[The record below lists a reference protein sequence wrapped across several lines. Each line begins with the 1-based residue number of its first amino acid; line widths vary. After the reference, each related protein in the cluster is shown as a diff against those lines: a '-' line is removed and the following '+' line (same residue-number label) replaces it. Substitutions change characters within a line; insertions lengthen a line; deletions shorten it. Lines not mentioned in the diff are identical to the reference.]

1 MTTHRADSRG
11 LRLTARPPGAGQPVR
26 VYDVLLVTTSEAGT
40 FEEFQAHPPAGD
52 PPAEL
57 GRGLSIQQLTSDVAG
72 LVMNA
77 CEFRGHYYFAERQY
91 GCRYAFVLEQPLGE
105 AYKFRW
111 DPEQVIRDALALSR
125 LVRDNDHS
133 TEYSGRIT
141 EYESGELRVMPHDGG
156 ESRYVYRM
164 LTERDWMDTAEAK
177 TLAGLLA
184 AYWSTGRLPRRLERT
199 LWASEHVAWERY
211 LDVILPALV
220 AALEGMVNT
229 STRQVTRQ
237 FMTRVPALATDLCV
251 PDVSKRLCRRMY
263 DARSQGAHGTD
274 IDLLKPEARRDETVR
289 QLARLQAVLRSAV
302 RRGIEDPA
310 FRAAFESD
318 ERVRARWPVNVRHR
332 VWWWRRTQL

>member
-1 MTTHRADSRG
+1 VTTHPADSRG
-11 LRLTARPPGAGQPVR
+11 LRLTARPPGADEPVR
-26 VYDVLLVTTSEAGT
+26 VYDVLVVTTSEAGA

-57 GRGLSIQQLTSDVAG
+57 GRGLSIQQLASDVAE

-77 CEFRGHYYFAERQY
+77 CELRGHYYFAQRQY
-91 GCRYAFVLEQPLGE
+91 GCRYAFVLEQPLRE
-105 AYKFRW
+105 AHTFRW
-111 DPEQVIRDALALSR
+111 DPEEVIRDALVLSR

-133 TEYSGRIT
+133 TEYSARVT

-164 LTERDWMDTAEAK
+164 LNERDWMDAAEAR

-184 AYWSTGRLPRRLERT
+184 AFWSTGRLPRRLERT

-211 LDVILPALV
+211 LDVILPTLV
-220 AALEGMVNT
+220 AALEGMLNT
-229 STRQVTRQ
+229 SARQVVRQ
-237 FMTRVPALATDLCV
+237 FTTRVPALADELGV

-289 QLARLQAVLRSAV
+289 QLSRLQTVLRGAL

-310 FRAAFESD
+310 FRTAFESD
-318 ERVRARWPVNVRHR
+318 ESVRTRWPVTVRHR
-332 VWWWRRTQL
+332 AWWWRRTPL